1 MNMEYKLKI
10 RRNDIEP
17 AVGRLL
23 IAEPTT
29 FDYFFSR
36 SVVLLLSNN
45 KDGAEGVIINKK
57 LNNNLKSLI
66 LKTKFKVDAPVY
78 LGGPVKE
85 NKIFVLH
92 RLGEIVPKSLEIIP
106 GLWWG
111 GDTRVL
117 YDLINSDIANDNN
130 LRIFQGYSS
139 WAPMQLKEEMKKN
152 YWAVTELD
160 IDEIFEMPIRFMWN
174 KCVEKLGADYEFWQH
189 IPENPALN

>member
-10 RRNDIEP
+10 RRNDLEP

-29 FDYFFSR
+29 YDYFFSR
-36 SVVLLLSNN
+36 SVVLLLSND

-57 LNNNLKSLI
+57 LNNNLKNFI
-66 LKTKFKVDAPVY
+66 LESKLNVDSPMY

-85 NKIFVLH
+85 NKIYILH
-92 RLGEIVPKSLEIIP
+92 RFGDIVPKSSEIIP

-111 GDTRVL
+111 GETRVL
-117 YDLINSDIANDNN
+117 YDLINSGIANDNN

-152 YWAVTELD
+152 YWAVTELQ
-160 IDEIFEMPIRFMWN
+160 IDEIFEMPIKYMWN
-174 KCVEKLGADYEFWQH
+174 KCVEKLGTDYEFWQH
-189 IPENPALN
+189 IPENPTLN

>member
-10 RRNDIEP
+10 KRNDLEP

-29 FDYFFSR
+29 YDYFFSR
-36 SVVLLLSNN
+36 SVVLLLNN
-45 KDGAEGVIINKK
+45 DENGSEGIIINKK
-57 LNNNLKSLI
+57 LNNNLKNLI
-66 LKTKFKVDAPVY
+66 LKSRIKSDVQVY
-78 LGGPVKE
+78 VGGPVKE

-92 RLGEIVPKSLEIIP
+92 RLGDIVPNSLEIIP

-117 YDLINSDIANDNN
+117 YDLINNGVANDSN

-152 YWAVTELD
+152 YWAVAEFS
-160 IDEIFEMPIRFMWN
+160 IEEIFEMQVEYMWK
-174 KCVEKLGADYEFWQH
+174 KCVESLGTEYKFWQH
-189 IPENPALN
+189 IPENPTLN

>member
-29 FDYFFSR
+29 YDYFFSR

-92 RLGEIVPKSLEIIP
+92 RLGEIVPKSIEIIP

-117 YDLINSDIANDNN
+117 YDLI
-130 LRIFQGYSS
+130 
-139 WAPMQLKEEMKKN
+139 
-152 YWAVTELD
+152 
-160 IDEIFEMPIRFMWN
+160 
-174 KCVEKLGADYEFWQH
+174 
-189 IPENPALN
+189 

>member
-1 MNMEYKLKI
+1 MEYKLKI

-23 IAEPTT
+23 IAEPTILWL
-29 FDYFFSR
+29 FFSR

-160 IDEIFEMPIRFMWN
+160 IDEIFEMPIRYMWN

-189 IPENPALN
+189 IPENPTLN